1 MLMNAKMYVEIKM
14 EQIKARVLELD
25 KTPKLAILQV
35 EGNTASDKYVA
46 NKMKK
51 CAEAGIDVKFCYY
64 GKDVDQQTLEDKIQ
78 ELNNDPDITGMLLQL
93 PLPKH
98 LDEHYLTNLIAPEK
112 DVDGFTIYNTGAL
125 SLGMDCNMACTPKGI
140 IDLLRFF
147 QIQMVGRDVLIIND
161 SNIVG
166 KPLAQLMLK
175 EGATVTVAHKRTQD
189 LKDKIKRADIVV
201 TAVGIPNFLHNEDFT
216 YGTTIVDV
224 AINFVDGKMCG
235 DVCKADYEELTKRCN
250 LTPVPGGVGQTTV
263 MSVLD
268 NVVSIAERNENSFY
282 F

>member
-14 EQIKARVLELD
+14 EQIKARMLELD
-25 KTPKLAILQV
+25 KTPKLAIIQV
-35 EGNTASDKYVA
+35 EGDAASDKYVN

-51 CAEAGIDVKFCYY
+51 CAEACIDVKFCYF
-64 GKDVDQQTLEDKIQ
+64 GRDVDSKTLEDKIQ
-78 ELNNDPDITGMLLQL
+78 ELNSDPDITGMILQL
-93 PLPKH
+93 PLPEH

-112 DVDGFTIYNTGAL
+112 DVDGFTIHNTGAL
-125 SLGMDCNMACTPKGI
+125 SLGMDCNVACTPKGI
-140 IDLLRFF
+140 IDLLRFYS
-147 QIQMVGRDVLIIND
+147 IQMVGRDVLIIND

-166 KPLAQLMLK
+166 KPLAQLFLK

-235 DVCKADYEELTKRCN
+235 DVCKADYEALSKRCN

-268 NVVSIAERNENSFY
+268 NVVTIAERNENGGM
-282 F
+282 

>member
-25 KTPKLAILQV
+25 KTPKLAIIQV
-35 EGNTASDKYVA
+35 EGNKASDKYVA

-64 GKDVDQQTLEDKIQ
+64 GKEVDSETLEDKIQ

-93 PLPKH
+93 PLPEH

-125 SLGMDCNMACTPKGI
+125 SLGMDCNIACTPKGI

-166 KPLAQLMLK
+166 KPLAQLFLR

-201 TAVGIPNFLHNEDFT
+201 VAVGIANFLHNEDFT

-224 AINFVDGKMCG
+224 GINFVDGKMCG
-235 DVCKADYEELTKRCN
+235 DVCKADYEALSKRCN

-268 NVVSIAERNENSFY
+268 NIVTIAERNENGGM
-282 F
+282 

>member
-25 KTPKLAILQV
+25 KTPKLAIIQV
-35 EGNTASDKYVA
+35 EGNSASDKYVA

-64 GKDVDQQTLEDKIQ
+64 GKEVDSKTLEDKIQ
-78 ELNNDPDITGMLLQL
+78 ELNDDPDITGMLLQL
-93 PLPKH
+93 PLPEH

-125 SLGMDCNMACTPKGI
+125 SLGMDCNIACTPKGI

-166 KPLAQLMLK
+166 KPLAQLFLR

-189 LKDKIKRADIVV
+189 LQDKIKRADIVV
-201 TAVGIPNFLHNEDFT
+201 VAVGIANFLHNEDFT

-224 AINFVDGKMCG
+224 GINFVDGKMCG
-235 DVCKADYEELTKRCN
+235 DVCKADYEALSKRCN

-268 NVVSIAERNENSFY
+268 NVVSIAERNENGGM
-282 F
+282 

>member
-25 KTPKLAILQV
+25 KTPKLAIIQV
-35 EGNTASDKYVA
+35 EGNSASDKYVA

-64 GKDVDQQTLEDKIQ
+64 GKEVDSETLEDKIQ

-93 PLPKH
+93 PLPEH
-98 LDEHYLTNLIAPEK
+98 LDEHYLTNLITPEK

-125 SLGMDCNMACTPKGI
+125 SLGMDCNIACTPKGI

-166 KPLAQLMLK
+166 KPLAQLFLR

-201 TAVGIPNFLHNEDFT
+201 VAVGIANFLHNEDFT

-224 AINFVDGKMCG
+224 GINFVDGKMCG
-235 DVCKADYEELTKRCN
+235 DVCKADYEALSKRCN

-268 NVVSIAERNENSFY
+268 NVVTIAERNENGGM
-282 F
+282 

>member
-25 KTPKLAILQV
+25 KTPKLAIIQV
-35 EGNTASDKYVA
+35 EGNSASDKYVA

-64 GKDVDQQTLEDKIQ
+64 GKEVDSETLEDKIQ

-93 PLPKH
+93 PLPEH

-125 SLGMDCNMACTPKGI
+125 SLGMDCNVACTPKGI

-166 KPLAQLMLK
+166 KPLAQLFLR

-201 TAVGIPNFLHNEDFT
+201 VAVGIANFLHNEDFT

-224 AINFVDGKMCG
+224 GINFVDGKMCG
-235 DVCKADYEELTKRCN
+235 DVCKADYEALSRRCN

-268 NVVSIAERNENSFY
+268 NIVTIAERNENGGM
-282 F
+282 

>member
-1 MLMNAKMYVEIKM
+1 MLINAKMYVEIKM

-25 KTPKLAILQV
+25 KTPKLAIIQV
-35 EGNTASDKYVA
+35 EGNSASDKYVA

-64 GKDVDQQTLEDKIQ
+64 GKEVDSETLEDKIQ

-93 PLPKH
+93 PLPEH
-98 LDEHYLTNLIAPEK
+98 LDEHYLTNLIVPEK

-125 SLGMDCNMACTPKGI
+125 SLGMDCNVACTPKGI
-140 IDLLRFF
+140 IDLLGFF

-166 KPLAQLMLK
+166 KPLAQLFLR

-201 TAVGIPNFLHNEDFT
+201 VAVGIANFLHNEDFT

-224 AINFVDGKMCG
+224 GINFVDGKMCG
-235 DVCKADYEELTKRCN
+235 DVCKADYEALSKRCN

-268 NVVSIAERNENSFY
+268 NVVTIAERNENGGM
-282 F
+282 

>member
-25 KTPKLAILQV
+25 KSPKLAIIQV
-35 EGNTASDKYVA
+35 EGNSASDKYVA

-64 GKDVDQQTLEDKIQ
+64 GKEVDSETLEDKIQ
-78 ELNNDPDITGMLLQL
+78 ELNDDPDITGMLLQL
-93 PLPKH
+93 PLPEH

-125 SLGMDCNMACTPKGI
+125 SLGMDCNIACTPKGI

-166 KPLAQLMLK
+166 KPLAQLFLR

-201 TAVGIPNFLHNEDFT
+201 VAVGIANFLHNEDFT

-224 AINFVDGKMCG
+224 GINFVDGKMCG
-235 DVCKADYEELTKRCN
+235 DVCKADYEALSKRCN

-268 NVVSIAERNENSFY
+268 NVVTIAERNENGGM
-282 F
+282 

>member
-25 KTPKLAILQV
+25 KTPKLAIIQV
-35 EGNTASDKYVA
+35 EGNAASDKYVA

-51 CAEAGIDVKFCYY
+51 CSEAGIDVKFCYY
-64 GKDVDQQTLEDKIQ
+64 GKDVDSKTLEDKIQ
-78 ELNNDPDITGMLLQL
+78 ELNSDPDITGMILQL
-93 PLPKH
+93 PLPEH
-98 LDEHYLTNLIAPEK
+98 LDEHYLTNLISPEK
-112 DVDGFTIYNTGAL
+112 DVDGFTIHNTGAL
-125 SLGMDCNMACTPKGI
+125 SLGMDCNVACTPKGI
-140 IDLLRFF
+140 IDLLRFYS
-147 QIQMVGRDVLIIND
+147 IQMVGRDVLIIND

-166 KPLAQLMLK
+166 KPLTQLFLK

-235 DVCKADYEELTKRCN
+235 DVCKADYEALSKRCN

-268 NVVSIAERNENSFY
+268 NVVAIAERNENGGM
-282 F
+282 

>member
-25 KTPKLAILQV
+25 KTPKLAIIQV
-35 EGNTASDKYVA
+35 EGNSASDKYVA

-64 GKDVDQQTLEDKIQ
+64 GKEVDSESLEDKIQ

-93 PLPKH
+93 PLPEH

-125 SLGMDCNMACTPKGI
+125 SLGMDCNVACTPKGI

-166 KPLAQLMLK
+166 KPLAQLFLR

-189 LKDKIKRADIVV
+189 LKDKIKRAGIVV
-201 TAVGIPNFLHNEDFT
+201 VAVGIANFLHNEDFT

-224 AINFVDGKMCG
+224 GINFVDGKMCG
-235 DVCKADYEELTKRCN
+235 DVCKADYEDLSRRCN

-268 NVVSIAERNENSFY
+268 NVVTIAERNENGGM
-282 F
+282 

>member
-25 KTPKLAILQV
+25 KTPKLAIIQV
-35 EGNTASDKYVA
+35 EGNSASDKYVA

-64 GKDVDQQTLEDKIQ
+64 GKEVDSETLEDKIQ

-93 PLPKH
+93 PLPEH

-125 SLGMDCNMACTPKGI
+125 SLGMDCNVACTPKGI

-166 KPLAQLMLK
+166 KPLAQLFLR

-201 TAVGIPNFLHNEDFT
+201 VAVGIANFLHNEDFT

-224 AINFVDGKMCG
+224 GINFVDGKMCG
-235 DVCKADYEELTKRCN
+235 DVCKADYEALSKRCN

-268 NVVSIAERNENSFY
+268 NVVAIAEKK
-282 F
+282 

>member
-25 KTPKLAILQV
+25 KTPKLAIIQV
-35 EGNTASDKYVA
+35 EGNSASDKYVA

-64 GKDVDQQTLEDKIQ
+64 GKEVDSETLEDKIQ

-93 PLPKH
+93 PLPEH

-125 SLGMDCNMACTPKGI
+125 SLGMDCNVACTPKGI

-166 KPLAQLMLK
+166 KPLAQLFLR
-175 EGATVTVAHKRTQD
+175 EGSTVTIAHNRTQD

-201 TAVGIPNFLHNEDFT
+201 VAVGIANFLNNEDFT

-224 AINFVDGKMCG
+224 GINFVDGKMCG
-235 DVCKADYEELTKRCN
+235 DVCKADYEDLSRRCN

-268 NVVSIAERNENSFY
+268 NVVTIAERNENGGM
-282 F
+282 

>member
-25 KTPKLAILQV
+25 KTPKLAIIQV
-35 EGNTASDKYVA
+35 EGDAASDKYVA

-51 CAEAGIDVKFCYY
+51 CAEACIDVKFCYF
-64 GKDVDQQTLEDKIQ
+64 GRDVDSKTLEDKIQ
-78 ELNNDPDITGMLLQL
+78 ELNSDPDITGMILQL
-93 PLPKH
+93 PLPEH
-98 LDEHYLTNLIAPEK
+98 LDEHYLTNLIVPEK
-112 DVDGFTIYNTGAL
+112 DVDGFTIHNTGAL
-125 SLGMDCNMACTPKGI
+125 SLGMDCNVACTPKGI
-140 IDLLRFF
+140 IDLLRFYS
-147 QIQMVGRDVLIIND
+147 IQMVGRDVLIIND

-166 KPLAQLMLK
+166 KPLAQLFLK
-175 EGATVTVAHKRTQD
+175 EGSTVTIAHKRTQD

-235 DVCKADYEELTKRCN
+235 DVCKADYEALSKRCN

-268 NVVSIAERNENSFY
+268 NVVTIAERNENGGM
-282 F
+282 

>member
-25 KTPKLAILQV
+25 KTPKLAIIQV
-35 EGNTASDKYVA
+35 EGNSASDKYVA

-64 GKDVDQQTLEDKIQ
+64 GKEVDSETLEDKIQ

-125 SLGMDCNMACTPKGI
+125 SLGMDCNVACTPKGI

-166 KPLAQLMLK
+166 KPLAQLFLR
-175 EGATVTVAHKRTQD
+175 EGSTVTIAHKRTQD

-201 TAVGIPNFLHNEDFT
+201 VAVGIANFLHNEDFT

-224 AINFVDGKMCG
+224 GINFVDGKMCG
-235 DVCKADYEELTKRCN
+235 DVCKADYEDLSKRCN

-268 NVVSIAERNENSFY
+268 NVVTIAERNENGGM
-282 F
+282 

>member
-25 KTPKLAILQV
+25 KTPKLAIIQV
-35 EGNTASDKYVA
+35 EGNKASDKYVA

-51 CAEAGIDVKFCYY
+51 CTEAGIDVKFCYY
-64 GKDVDQQTLEDKIQ
+64 GKDVDSKTLEDKIQ
-78 ELNNDPDITGMLLQL
+78 ELNSDPDITGMILQL
-93 PLPKH
+93 PLPEH

-112 DVDGFTIYNTGAL
+112 DVDGFTIHNTGAL
-125 SLGMDCNMACTPKGI
+125 SLGMDCNVACTPKGI

-166 KPLAQLMLK
+166 KPLAQLFLK
-175 EGATVTVAHKRTQD
+175 EGSTVTIAHKRTQD

-235 DVCKADYEELTKRCN
+235 DVCKADYEALSKRCN

-268 NVVSIAERNENSFY
+268 NVVTIAERNENGGM
-282 F
+282 